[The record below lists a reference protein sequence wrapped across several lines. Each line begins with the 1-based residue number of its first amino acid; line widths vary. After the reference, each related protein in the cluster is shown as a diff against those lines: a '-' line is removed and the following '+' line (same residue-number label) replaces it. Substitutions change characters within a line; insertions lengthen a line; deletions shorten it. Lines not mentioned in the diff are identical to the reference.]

1 MALVEILWKVM
12 ILIIGAGPI
21 GIEMAVE
28 LSRYKVPYRIL
39 EAGSIA
45 STIEW
50 YAPGTEIFSSPER
63 IAIAGIPFEPQTR
76 KAFRED
82 YLLYLRNVVRQF
94 KLPIEHYRRVVNIE
108 KTPGGTF
115 KVSIAHSS
123 HGVGGP
129 FEQAEEFGTCANSY
143 TEIET
148 IEVEKIILAIGNLH
162 VPQHVN
168 VPGENSTWVSHYMGE
183 PHRYA
188 GTKVTIIGSGNSAA
202 EAAIRLYHVGASV
215 TLCHRK
221 EGFRP
226 KRIKPWLMPELENLT
241 KEGKV
246 QVFSNFALKEITR
259 SAVLGSITGEDVSIG
274 GDVASIGSED
284 VSINSDFVL
293 LLTGYRQKTDLFD
306 QLGVTLIDAQPAFDL
321 NTMETNVQNVFV
333 IGTAAAGTES
343 GGVKTFIENA
353 HVHVERVLH
362 ALKLIEQVPA
372 AQDRPFEE
380 REI

>member
-1 MALVEILWKVM
+1 ML
-12 ILIIGAGPI
+12 LIIGAGPI

-28 LSRYKVPYRIL
+28 LSRYKVPYRIV
-39 EAGSIA
+39 EAGSTA

-63 IAIAGIPFEPQTR
+63 IAIADIPFEPQTR

-82 YLLYLRNVVRQF
+82 YLLYLRSVVKQF

-108 KTPGGTF
+108 KTAAGTF

-129 FEQAEEFGTCANSY
+129 LEQADGNVSY
-143 TEIET
+143 SVVET

-162 VPQHVN
+162 VPQCVN
-168 VPGENSTWVSHYMGE
+168 IPGEMSSWVSHYLSE

-202 EAAIRLYHVGASV
+202 EAALRLYHVGASV

-226 KRIKPWLMPELENLT
+226 KRIKPWIMPELENLT
-241 KEGKV
+241 KEGKI

-259 SAVLGSITGEDVSIG
+259 TAVLGSI
-274 GDVASIGSED
+274 GSD
-284 VSINSDFVL
+284 PVSINSDFVL
-293 LLTGYRQKTDLFD
+293 LLTGYRQKTDLFE
-306 QLGVTLIDAQPAFDL
+306 QLGITIVNAQPVVDL
-321 NTMETNVQNVFV
+321 ATMETNIRNVFI
-333 IGTAAAGTES
+333 IGTAAVGTET
-343 GGVKTFIENA
+343 GGVTTFIENA
-353 HVHVERVLH
+353 HVHVNRVLH
-362 ALKLIEQVPA
+362 ALNLIEQVKQAP
-372 AQDRPFEE
+372 DRPIEE